1 MFKFKF
7 RLIASAAVLS
17 ICTVASAQQSTLTRE
32 AVIAEFLRA
41 QTAGEI
47 PATGYTFW
55 DRPGAVSARA
65 GALGRPFAG
74 ATSREAV
81 TAELARARRAGE
93 IPASGE
99 AWDGTLPVSSKA
111 GAFGR
116 AFDGGGLSRDA
127 VVTDMA
133 KARASGDLQQ
143 RQLQDYVGGP

>member
-1 MFKFKF
+1 MFKF

-41 QTAGEI
+41 QAAGEI
-47 PATGYTFW
+47 AASGEAW
-55 DRPGAVSARA
+55 DGSVAPSARA

-81 TAELARARRAGE
+81 IAELARARRAGE

-99 AWDGTLPVSSKA
+99 AWDGTVPITGKA

-116 AFDGGGLSRDA
+116 AFDTGGLSRDA
-127 VVTDMA
+127 VLSDLA
-133 KARASGDLQQ
+133 KARASGELQQ
-143 RQLQDYVGGP
+143 RELTDYVGGP